1 MQLSL
6 LLMFIK
12 SLLFPI
18 TFYSFF
24 KLTLQIFGS
33 LHIYSITVYA
43 DNRRHILQRNF
54 CPLYHLPNFPWIL
67 NKHNY
72 TSIYICFEITLSCQH
87 NEKFSTECHQSLI
100 ALLITTHTGVHS
112 LDMFLSLLLYSPRVH
127 RDQISSQLFEIWFS
141 PFLCCCKNAYNY
153 CYILLL
159 WDNCCLILH
168 VKSYSFHHFYLLTP
182 QTF

>member
-1 MQLSL
+1 MDLYISTVSQYMLITEVYNSL
-6 LLMFIK
+6 
-12 SLLFPI
+12 
-18 TFYSFF
+18 T
-24 KLTLQIFGS
+24 
-33 LHIYSITVYA
+33 YSIKY
-43 DNRRHILQRNF
+43 L
-54 CPLYHLPNFPWIL
+54 CPLYPLPNFPWIL

-87 NEKFSTECHQSLI
+87 NEKFSTERHQSLI
-100 ALLITTHTGVHS
+100 ALLITTHTGVHL
-112 LDMFLSLLLYSPRVH
+112 LDMFLSLLLYTPRVY

-168 VKSYSFHHFYLLTP
+168 VKSYSFHGLNHHFFLLTP